1 VTLHVEQSDVLTINH
16 LQDDRKAF
24 RQISSKTWIT
34 LPAVKLRF
42 KRLVSLVLIQ
52 EVVILF
58 DYGNVDACHQE
69 NIIHIQSFK
78 RSSGK
83 NYNNILERDVSTI
96 EEN

>member
-1 VTLHVEQSDVLTINH
+1 MSV
-16 LQDDRKAF
+16 
-24 RQISSKTWIT
+24 
-34 LPAVKLRF
+34 
-42 KRLVSLVLIQ
+42 VLIQ

-96 EEN
+96 EENQRGLEIIFNGIIVNDPFLVNIKNEYFFS